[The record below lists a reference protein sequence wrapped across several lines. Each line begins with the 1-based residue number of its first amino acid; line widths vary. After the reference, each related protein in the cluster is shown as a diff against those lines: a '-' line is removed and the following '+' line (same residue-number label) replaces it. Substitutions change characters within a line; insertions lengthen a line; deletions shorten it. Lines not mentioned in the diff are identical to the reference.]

1 MSTSRRTTSRSGA
14 AGRRQQNVTFEVV
27 QKNRDGGEP
36 HYFLYLCEQDP
47 VWVDLKLD
55 VARISGKTP
64 LLVKR
69 ASNASIWLMPVRHRG
84 TMRFMASARCRCC
97 DYTVSNW

>member
-36 HYFLYLCEQDP
+36 HYVLYLCEQDP

-55 VARISGKTP
+55 VARISGETP
-64 LLVKR
+64 LLIKR
-69 ASNASIWLMPVRHRG
+69 ASNASIW
-84 TMRFMASARCRCC
+84 
-97 DYTVSNW
+97 